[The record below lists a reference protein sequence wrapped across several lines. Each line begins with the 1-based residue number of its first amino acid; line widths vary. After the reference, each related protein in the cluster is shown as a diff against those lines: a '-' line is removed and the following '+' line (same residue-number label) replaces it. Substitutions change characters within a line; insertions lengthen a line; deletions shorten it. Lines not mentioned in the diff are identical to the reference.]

1 MSDLFSKLKDG
12 ANKLSKN
19 MPNMPKNIDPK
30 VGMAGAAGIG
40 AVLGALFGGSKGVK
54 KTAKNVAVVGG
65 SAALAALAYK
75 MYQNWSSNKN
85 GASAPSGS
93 QNIGYGQSSGGYG
106 SPSTYNQGGYGAST
120 GAGTYAGAGGDPFAD
135 FNAQNAQQEQLMLS
149 NDMGKLLIEAMIF
162 AARADGH
169 IDAQEQEM
177 IMKTANQL
185 GGNTKQMIREFL
197 NKPLDPRDLAAKVQN
212 QSQAMDIY
220 RLSAAAIVADNMQE
234 QRYLSDLAAAL
245 NINEF
250 TKQQLDNDANELRR
264 QMSGY

>member
-19 MPNMPKNIDPK
+19 MPNMSNMPKNLDPK
-30 VGMAGAAGIG
+30 VGMAGAAGVG

-85 GASAPSGS
+85 GTAAPSGS
-93 QNIGYGQSSGGYG
+93 QNIGYGQASSSYG
-106 SPSTYNQGGYGAST
+106 SPSSYNQGGYGAS
-120 GAGTYAGAGGDPFAD
+120 AGASNDPFAE

-185 GGNTKQMIREFL
+185 GGNTNQMIREFL